1 MATPVTPAWQ
11 LWRDRRGRISA
22 LRVATLL
29 LLLLPLAKAVFEAND
44 IAHGARPLNELIHRA
59 GFWALVFLG
68 VTLAVTPFRRIFR
81 YANLIDVRRMLGVGT
96 FCYIAA
102 HLALF
107 FADQSYSF
115 GKFIHEITHR
125 VYLIV
130 GAVAWI
136 GLAALAATST
146 DGMVRRLGGM
156 RWRRLHQAI
165 YAIALLALIHYFQ
178 QTKADV
184 TVPTFA
190 AGLFLWLIAYRVLAW
205 WQGSGELSTLS
216 LFVLAIA
223 VSVATFLGEAI
234 GIAIAFHVS
243 PMRVLGTIFDF
254 DAGIRPGW
262 QVLAAGLAVDRGRC
276 RHVALE
282 TPYRARPRGGGR
294 IGRSD
299 LAAVVSPMQQ
309 RLPLPRPAEQIAGLA
324 MFLHLAHVTADRF
337 PPPDLPLVFLRHAP
351 AHVIAAVPL
360 EPAARI
366 VRMDPAFALPFR
378 KRLARSHTEEIARG
392 VGPARREFGARKP
405 AFRELAAA
413 VGHVFA
419 AEDAKPQHLR
429 GRELRFEFQ
438 DRNCAPSLR

>member
-22 LRVATLL
+22 LRIATLL
-29 LLLLPLAKAVFEAND
+29 FLLLPLAKAAIEAGD
-44 IAHGARPLNELIHRA
+44 IVHGARPLNEMIHRA

-81 YANLIDVRRMLGVGT
+81 YGNLIDVRRMLGVGT

-107 FADQSYSF
+107 FADQSYDV

-125 VYLIV
+125 VYLII
-130 GAVAWI
+130 GAIAWLE
-136 GLAALAATST
+136 LATLAATST
-146 DGMVRRLGGM
+146 DGMVRRLGGL

-205 WQGSGELSTLS
+205 WQDSSELSTLS
-216 LFVLAIA
+216 LFGLAIG
-223 VSVATFLGEAI
+223 VSVVTFLGEAI

-243 PMRVLGTIFDF
+243 PVRVLGTIFDF

-262 QVLAAGLAVDRGRC
+262 QVLAAGLAVTVVD
-276 RHVALE
+276 
-282 TPYRARPRGGGR
+282 
-294 IGRSD
+294 
-299 LAAVVSPMQQ
+299 AVMSRWKQ
-309 RLPLPRPAEQIAGLA
+309 RPAR
-324 MFLHLAHVTADRF
+324 T
-337 PPPDLPLVFLRHAP
+337 P
-351 AHVIAAVPL
+351 AV
-360 EPAARI
+360 
-366 VRMDPAFALPFR
+366 
-378 KRLARSHTEEIARG
+378 
-392 VGPARREFGARKP
+392 
-405 AFRELAAA
+405 
-413 VGHVFA
+413 A
-419 AEDAKPQHLR
+419 AE
-429 GRELRFEFQ
+429 
-438 DRNCAPSLR
+438 

>member
-1 MATPVTPAWQ
+1 MATPATPVWQ

-22 LRVATLL
+22 LRSATLV
-29 LLLLPLAKAVFEAND
+29 LLLLPLAKAVFEANG

-81 YANLIDVRRMLGVGT
+81 YASLIDVRRMLGVGT
-96 FCYIAA
+96 FCYIVA

-107 FADQSYSF
+107 FADQSYDF

-136 GLAALAATST
+136 GLATLAATST
-146 DGMVRRLGGM
+146 DGMVRRLGGP

-190 AGLFLWLIAYRVLAW
+190 AGLFLWLIAYRALAW
-205 WQGSGELSTLS
+205 WQGSSELSTLS
-216 LFVLAIA
+216 LFALAIA
-223 VSVATFLGEAI
+223 VSVTTFLGEAI

-262 QVLAAGLAVDRGRC
+262 QVLAAGLAVTAIDAVMSRWK
-276 RHVALE
+276 
-282 TPYRARPRGGGR
+282 PRAAR
-294 IGRSD
+294 
-299 LAAVVSPMQQ
+299 
-309 RLPLPRPAEQIAGLA
+309 
-324 MFLHLAHVTADRF
+324 
-337 PPPDLPLVFLRHAP
+337 AP
-351 AHVIAAVPL
+351 AV
-360 EPAARI
+360 
-366 VRMDPAFALPFR
+366 
-378 KRLARSHTEEIARG
+378 
-392 VGPARREFGARKP
+392 
-405 AFRELAAA
+405 
-413 VGHVFA
+413 A
-419 AEDAKPQHLR
+419 AE
-429 GRELRFEFQ
+429 
-438 DRNCAPSLR
+438 

>member
-22 LRVATLL
+22 LRIATLL
-29 LLLLPLAKAVFEAND
+29 FLLLPLAKAVIEAGD
-44 IAHGARPLNELIHRA
+44 IVHGARPLNEMIHRA

-81 YANLIDVRRMLGVGT
+81 YGNLIDVRRMLGVGA

-107 FADQSYSF
+107 FADQSYDV

-125 VYLIV
+125 VYLII
-130 GAVAWI
+130 GAIAWL
-136 GLAALAATST
+136 GLATLAATST
-146 DGMVRRLGGM
+146 DGMVRRLGGL

-190 AGLFLWLIAYRVLAW
+190 AGLFLWLIAYRVLAC
-205 WQGSGELSTLS
+205 WQDGSELSTLS
-216 LFVLAIA
+216 LFGVAIG
-223 VSVATFLGEAI
+223 VSVATSLGEAI

-262 QVLAAGLAVDRGRC
+262 QVLAAGLAVTVVD
-276 RHVALE
+276 
-282 TPYRARPRGGGR
+282 
-294 IGRSD
+294 
-299 LAAVVSPMQQ
+299 AVMSRWKQ
-309 RLPLPRPAEQIAGLA
+309 RPAR
-324 MFLHLAHVTADRF
+324 T
-337 PPPDLPLVFLRHAP
+337 P
-351 AHVIAAVPL
+351 AV
-360 EPAARI
+360 
-366 VRMDPAFALPFR
+366 
-378 KRLARSHTEEIARG
+378 
-392 VGPARREFGARKP
+392 
-405 AFRELAAA
+405 
-413 VGHVFA
+413 A
-419 AEDAKPQHLR
+419 AE
-429 GRELRFEFQ
+429 
-438 DRNCAPSLR
+438 

>member
-29 LLLLPLAKAVFEAND
+29 LLLLPLAKAVAESSQ
-44 IAHGARPLNELIHRA
+44 IAHGARPFNELIHRA

-81 YANLIDVRRMLGVGT
+81 YGNLIDVRRMLGVGT

-107 FADQSYSF
+107 FADQSYSV

-136 GLAALAATST
+136 GLAALAVTST

-190 AGLFLWLIAYRVLAW
+190 AGLFFWLIAYRVLAW
-205 WQGSGELSTLS
+205 WQGRGELSTLS
-216 LFVLAIA
+216 LFLLVIC

-262 QVLAAGLAVDRGRC
+262 QVLAAGLAV
-276 RHVALE
+276 
-282 TPYRARPRGGGR
+282 
-294 IGRSD
+294 
-299 LAAVVSPMQQ
+299 AVVDAVMS
-309 RLPLPRPAEQIAGLA
+309 RWKPRA
-324 MFLHLAHVTADRF
+324 TR
-337 PPPDLPLVFLRHAP
+337 AP
-351 AHVIAAVPL
+351 AV
-360 EPAARI
+360 
-366 VRMDPAFALPFR
+366 
-378 KRLARSHTEEIARG
+378 
-392 VGPARREFGARKP
+392 
-405 AFRELAAA
+405 
-413 VGHVFA
+413 A
-419 AEDAKPQHLR
+419 AE
-429 GRELRFEFQ
+429 
-438 DRNCAPSLR
+438 

>member
-22 LRVATLL
+22 LRIATLL
-29 LLLLPLAKAVFEAND
+29 FLLLPLAKAVIEAGD
-44 IAHGARPLNELIHRA
+44 IVHGARPLNEMIHRA

-81 YANLIDVRRMLGVGT
+81 YGNLIDVRRMLGVGT

-107 FADQSYSF
+107 FADQSYDV

-125 VYLIV
+125 VYLII
-130 GAVAWI
+130 GAIAWL
-136 GLAALAATST
+136 GLATLAATST
-146 DGMVRRLGGM
+146 DGMVRRLGGL

-205 WQGSGELSTLS
+205 WQDSSELSTLS
-216 LFVLAIA
+216 LFGLAIG
-223 VSVATFLGEAI
+223 VSVATFFGEAI

-262 QVLAAGLAVDRGRC
+262 QVLAAGLAVTVVD
-276 RHVALE
+276 
-282 TPYRARPRGGGR
+282 
-294 IGRSD
+294 
-299 LAAVVSPMQQ
+299 AVMSRWKQ
-309 RLPLPRPAEQIAGLA
+309 RPAR
-324 MFLHLAHVTADRF
+324 T
-337 PPPDLPLVFLRHAP
+337 P
-351 AHVIAAVPL
+351 AV
-360 EPAARI
+360 
-366 VRMDPAFALPFR
+366 
-378 KRLARSHTEEIARG
+378 
-392 VGPARREFGARKP
+392 
-405 AFRELAAA
+405 
-413 VGHVFA
+413 A
-419 AEDAKPQHLR
+419 AE
-429 GRELRFEFQ
+429 
-438 DRNCAPSLR
+438 

>member
-22 LRVATLL
+22 LRIATLL
-29 LLLLPLAKAVFEAND
+29 FLLLPLAKAVIEAGD
-44 IAHGARPLNELIHRA
+44 IVHGARPLNEMIHRA

-81 YANLIDVRRMLGVGT
+81 YGNLIDVRRMLGVGT

-107 FADQSYSF
+107 FADQSYDV

-125 VYLIV
+125 VYLII
-130 GAVAWI
+130 GAIAWL
-136 GLAALAATST
+136 GLATLAATST
-146 DGMVRRLGGM
+146 DGMVRRLGGL

-205 WQGSGELSTLS
+205 WQDSSELSTLS
-216 LFVLAIA
+216 LFGLAIG

-262 QVLAAGLAVDRGRC
+262 QVLAAGLAVTVVDA
-276 RHVALE
+276 VM
-282 TPYRARPRGGGR
+282 PRWK
-294 IGRSD
+294 
-299 LAAVVSPMQQ
+299 Q
-309 RLPLPRPAEQIAGLA
+309 RPAR
-324 MFLHLAHVTADRF
+324 T
-337 PPPDLPLVFLRHAP
+337 P
-351 AHVIAAVPL
+351 AV
-360 EPAARI
+360 
-366 VRMDPAFALPFR
+366 
-378 KRLARSHTEEIARG
+378 
-392 VGPARREFGARKP
+392 
-405 AFRELAAA
+405 
-413 VGHVFA
+413 A
-419 AEDAKPQHLR
+419 AE
-429 GRELRFEFQ
+429 
-438 DRNCAPSLR
+438 